1 MSVDQDEFLSPRYT
15 LPNTLEAKK
24 KEDDFYKKFGQDY
37 YYENGEK
44 VYVLDEV
51 LVSRKKQKKSYS
63 CLLYTSELEFSC
75 IFSSINVP
83 IVCGFLSSLAAKKIF
98 ILPSGWQNVA

>member
-15 LPNTLEAKK
+15 LPNTLETKK

-63 CLLYTSELEFSC
+63 FYDNLARYQVGFCPDC
-75 IFSSINVP
+75 RIFDDAYRVNYS
-83 IVCGFLSSLAAKKIF
+83 A
-98 ILPSGWQNVA
+98 VAGSDV